1 VPLRGRHV
9 RRIVL
14 CCLLAGLSVRVA
26 RADDAAAKVLFDQGK
41 TLFAEGRYG
50 EACAKLEG
58 SFKLAALS
66 STRGLLGACYEKV
79 GRLASAWAAY
89 RDSAAIADRA
99 GNGERAAAAREKAA
113 ELEPRLARMTIDASA
128 VREVPGVSV
137 RIDGIVQPQAAL
149 GSELPID
156 AGPHVIEAT
165 AVDYTAWK
173 TTTDLE
179 DGDRKTIVVAPLV
192 ADPTRRLSI
201 EHRVADE
208 RRASHRRTLIAVGLV
223 GGGGVAVGVAVTL
236 GLIARSQW
244 HRAQDAGCT
253 DGGRCPTDAS
263 AHDVDGAALK
273 ADLATYVG
281 GAGVLLVGA
290 GLLVHVISPK
300 PRTRAEL
307 ELTPSLTPSA
317 ATLVLE
323 GRF

>member
-1 VPLRGRHV
+1 VK
-9 RRIVL
+9 RIVL
-14 CCLLAGLSVRVA
+14 CCVLVALSVRVA
-26 RADDAAAKVLFDQGK
+26 RADDAAAKALFDQGK

-66 STRGLLGACYEKV
+66 STRGLLGACYEKI
-79 GRLASAWAAY
+79 GKLASAWAAY
-89 RDSAAIADRA
+89 RDSAAIADRT

-113 ELEPRLARMTIDASA
+113 ELEPRLARLTIDATA
-128 VREVPGVSV
+128 VHDIPGITVM
-137 RIDGIVQPQAAL
+137 IDGIAQPQAAL

-165 AVDYTAWK
+165 AVDYTSWK

-179 DGDRKTIVVAPLV
+179 DGDRRKVVVESLV
-192 ADPTRRLSI
+192 ADPTRRLLL
-201 EHRVADE
+201 ERHVADE
-208 RRASHRRTLIAVGLV
+208 QRAGHRRTLIAVGLI
-223 GGGGVAVGVAVTL
+223 GSGGVAVGAAVTL
-236 GLIARSQW
+236 GLLARSQW

-253 DGGRCPTDAS
+253 DAGACPTDAG
-263 AHDVDGAALK
+263 ARDVDSAALK

-281 GAGVLLVGA
+281 GAGLLLVGA
-290 GLLVHVISPK
+290 GVLVQVMSPRPK
-300 PRTRAEL
+300 TKAEL
-307 ELTPSLTPSA
+307 ELVPSITPSA